1 MVLEINPSII
11 PTAFL
16 GTCVIF
22 ACFSL
27 AALLSEK
34 RSFLY
39 LGGFLMSG
47 LSMLCLMMF
56 INIFIGSYMAFQIE
70 LYGGLFLFC
79 GFILFD
85 TQLIVEKCERGDNDY
100 IWHSLDLFLDFV
112 NIFCRLLI
120 ILASKEKKRSNK

>member
-1 MVLEINPSII
+1 MIGDAYTLSYCISSFALLLFSVLVTYII
-11 PTAFL
+11 FL
-16 GTCVIF
+16 G
-22 ACFSL
+22 
-27 AALLSEK
+27 
-34 RSFLY
+34 
-39 LGGFLMSG
+39 
-47 LSMLCLMMF
+47 
-56 INIFIGSYMAFQIE
+56 INHYNPMQIE

-120 ILASKEKKRSNK
+120 ILASKVRPILYVYST